1 MADITNLSNFLTD
14 IANAIRTKK
23 ETTDTIAAEDF
34 DTEILGITTGGS
46 TETTGVKLFETEE
59 SMQADETAEEGD
71 LAIIYRGDIQNM
83 TATLHAQVINFP
95 DTVTLPSAFT
105 SSVYC
110 MFRGETGMADVQVQ
124 LSKTRFRLS
133 GYLSSGSVSVNYTS
147 TDGINYTR
155 SSAKDS
161 VDFKE
166 PIYCYYPEEWNDAL
180 GYFMQIG
187 GMSFDGL
194 FEYQQFNDENKL
206 VMYGGIYYDSG
217 TKHADE
223 YVLNDYTVKVKP
235 LLSTIS
241 TLHSFIRAL
250 LLVYK
255 DGKLYVYGTEDNT
268 SNGLVVNTINKYCIS
283 VISKNSSTTV
293 YKYELNPDEGTY
305 TEQVLTN
312 STPSYSGSTTKDF
325 DFGDIT
331 DGYVA
336 GINASN
342 IDAFYSTVWLYYEDS
357 TRYQANFTNK
367 IGVSTAYLTAP
378 NQFTLTKSK
387 MLPGVVG
394 YGKNGVITGTDGI
407 YEQLDYDLVNLQ
419 TLNKANEFELVQVG
433 PSSMSITP
441 SSSRKSALKDK
452 DYFGFHNEIDLYNTP
467 DFTLY
472 TEEAVNTSTVNL
484 NYAYLDYD
492 ARRIY
497 APVVGTSS
505 AVTRSFKM
513 NVLDMD
519 TGDILNT
526 TELLDETDLS
536 NARVYNLFKLGNY
549 IYLPIGVQSSVSSK
563 DAAVKLYKYDIAN
576 NKITIQYKVTTT
588 TLGGGTTSGS
598 YVGTVDASGN
608 LYALATSS
616 GGSSSTQYLS
626 KITMS
631 GSVTRIGTFS
641 NLTNFTRNFFPSKY
655 IMFYDS
661 TDHFYAYDTET
672 NTKIRIPI
680 DYSGSD
686 SSGAPRTVK
695 VFEAGTD
702 TVIVAYFMNDLY
714 VAIIDENK
722 HATAKYQ
729 DRTKVSNAEA
739 YATDTVPSVYL
750 ETEKVCF
757 VSGRYG
763 MVCIDIENITITTIL
778 ELDEYNSMY
787 DLKFHKNYVDYKS
800 IRSNTLYSGKC
811 LPIIVEPLLNSDF
824 FAYKS
829 NGQINVRPSD
839 FARLFAESSSDGPIS
854 QEEYDVAIDTANEI
868 LGEEV

>member
-46 TETTGVKLFETEE
+46 TETTGIKQFETEE
-59 SMQADETAEEGD
+59 EMQADPTAKEGD
-71 LAIIYRGDIQNM
+71 LAVVYKNEMQNM
-83 TATLHAQVINFP
+83 TATTHAQVISFP
-95 DTVTLPSAFT
+95 DTVILPEAVT
-105 SSVYC
+105 SSIYC
-110 MFRGETGMADVQVQ
+110 MLRGETGRADVQVQ
-124 LSKTRFRLS
+124 LTNVRFRLS
-133 GYLSSGSVSVNYTS
+133 GYLSTGSVNINYTS
-147 TDGINYTR
+147 TDGITYTK
-155 SSAKDS
+155 SSTKDS
-161 VDFKE
+161 VDFGT
-166 PIYCYYPEEWNDAL
+166 PIYCYYEEEWNDII
-180 GYFMQIG
+180 GYFMQVG
-187 GMSFDGL
+187 GSTFDGL
-194 FEYQQFNDENKL
+194 Y
-206 VMYGGIYYDSG
+206 IY
-217 TKHADE
+217 KNAE
-223 YVLNDYTVKVKP
+223 W
-235 LLSTIS
+235 
-241 TLHSFIRAL
+241 
-250 LLVYK
+250 
-255 DGKLYVYGTEDNT
+255 
-268 SNGLVVNTINKYCIS
+268 
-283 VISKNSSTTV
+283 VI
-293 YKYELNPDEGTY
+293 
-305 TEQVLTN
+305 
-312 STPSYSGSTTKDF
+312 
-325 DFGDIT
+325 
-331 DGYVA
+331 
-336 GINASN
+336 
-342 IDAFYSTVWLYYEDS
+342 
-357 TRYQANFTNK
+357 
-367 IGVSTAYLTAP
+367 AP

-407 YEQLDYDLVNLQ
+407 YGQLDYDSVNLQ

-472 TEEAVNTSTVNL
+472 TEKAINTSTVNL
-484 NYAYLDYD
+484 SHAYLDYD
-492 ARRIY
+492 TRRIY

-505 AVTRSFKM
+505 ATTRSFKM

-519 TGDILNT
+519 TGNILHT
-526 TELLDETDLS
+526 AELLDETDLS
-536 NARVYNLFKLGNY
+536 NATVYNLFKIGDY
-549 IYLPIGVQSSVSSK
+549 VYLPVGVQSSTSSK

-598 YVGTVDASGN
+598 YVGTVDHSGN
-608 LYALATSS
+608 VYALVTSS
-616 GGSSSTQYLS
+616 GGSSSTQILS
-626 KITMS
+626 KITLS

-641 NLTNFTRNFFPSKY
+641 NLTGFTRNFFLSKY

-661 TDHFYAYDTET
+661 TDKFFAYDTET
-672 NTKIRIPI
+672 NTRIRIPI

-695 VFEAGTD
+695 VSEAGTD

-722 HATAKYQ
+722 HVTAKYQ

-763 MVCIDIENITITTIL
+763 MVCIDIENIAITTIL

-854 QEEYDVAIDTANEI
+854 QDEYNTAVETANEI